1 MFVVEK
7 WRGGGPLKVNGNKQG
22 QGVDGVKPICNKACL
37 LCEKNCLI
45 FLISCLAFA
54 KIFAVLNLI
63 QHVKG
68 RFLLQSRGY
77 FFRLTFLYELEN
89 IFKYCH
95 CIYNYLKNIDPICL
109 VYKKINYFLSFQS
122 RIFHSEIHNC
132 HGTFLSRGK

>member
-1 MFVVEK
+1 METNKGRESTGSSLFVRKPVCSVK
-7 WRGGGPLKVNGNKQG
+7 KIAWFLKQ
-22 QGVDGVKPICNKACL
+22 QR
-37 LCEKNCLI
+37 EI

-77 FFRLTFLYELEN
+77 FFHLTFLYELEN

-122 RIFHSEIHNC
+122 RIFHSEIHDC